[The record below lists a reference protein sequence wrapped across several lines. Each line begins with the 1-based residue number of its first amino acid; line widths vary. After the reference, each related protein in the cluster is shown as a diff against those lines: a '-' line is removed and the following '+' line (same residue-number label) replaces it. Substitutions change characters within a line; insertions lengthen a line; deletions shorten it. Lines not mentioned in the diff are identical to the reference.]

1 MRTFFKGFLGLTA
14 ALGAWLAQT
23 LGGWD
28 AALSMMFLLMGLDLL
43 TGLLTSAAGRSDKT
57 RGGTFLST
65 AFFLGLSRKLMML
78 ALVILAAA
86 LDRMLN
92 TAGVS
97 RVAVIGFYAANEGLS
112 IVENAALLGVP
123 FPNGVLRMM
132 ERMRETE
139 EEDGE

>member
-14 ALGAWLAQT
+14 ALGAWLAQA